1 MARFATL
8 FVVFAFILAMSSEAC
23 STPIEFSQ
31 GGMAFVEVG
40 DPGNTNSNLGY
51 GAVNYA
57 YGIGKYE
64 VTVGQYC
71 EFLNAVAKSDPY
83 GLYFTGTTWSRGG
96 MGTNL
101 NVAGISRSGASGSY
115 SYSVMDNGGS
125 SASRPIVFMSAWR
138 AMRYANWMSNGKG
151 SGSTESGAYTLNGQT
166 SGLLPERNQN
176 AGFYIPTENEWYKS
190 AYYDP
195 TMNSGSGGYRSYATT
210 SDMAPGNV
218 IGGAPNQANILTSA
232 NDGWVASVTQ
242 SVTYDP
248 SQNYLTDI
256 GAFVGSA
263 SFYGTFDQGG
273 NASELLIDPTLGSGI
288 DPNNGSEILRGGSWA
303 SQIMTSA
310 DWRKNLYLGGQW
322 GGFDSDF
329 PSDHPDYAGF
339 RLTYI
344 QPVPEPSSVVLAGV
358 GVCFGIV
365 WHLRRRGVA

>member
-1 MARFATL
+1 MARFANL

-31 GGMAFVEVG
+31 RGMAFVEVG

-64 VTVGQYC
+64 VTIGQYC

-83 GLYFTGTTWSRGG
+83 GLYDAQ

-101 NVAGISRSGASGSY
+101 NMGGISRSGSSGSY
-115 SYSVMDNGGS
+115 NYSLMDNGGS

-138 AMRYANWMSNGKG
+138 AMRYANWMSNGKE

-166 SGLLPERNQN
+166 SGLLPERNPN
-176 AGFYIPTENEWYKS
+176 AGFYVPTENEWYKS

-195 TMNSGSGGYRSYATT
+195 TMNSGSGGYRVYATA
-210 SDMAPGNV
+210 SDTTPGNSV
-218 IGGAPNQANILTSA
+218 GSASNQANYLASGI
-232 NDGWVASVTQ
+232 ASVTQ
-242 SVTYDP
+242 VSTYDP
-248 SQNYLTDI
+248 SQKYLTDV

-288 DPNNGSEILRGGSWA
+288 DPNNGSVLLRGGSWA
-303 SQIMTSA
+303 SDTTSA
-310 DWRKNLYLGGQW
+310 VWRKNLSLPLQW
-322 GGFDSDF
+322 SGFDSDF
-329 PSDHPDYAGF
+329 PFDSPDYAGF